1 MPDYPTDPDC
11 IFCKIVAGEIPCHKL
26 YEDEHVLAF
35 LDVQPLSAGHTLVI
49 PKGHYQAVEQMPDEV
64 GAAIGRCLPK
74 LGKAILNATGSTD
87 WNILQNN
94 GEPAGQEVM
103 HVHFHLIPR
112 KAGTDLRDAIPGNG
126 LPKRVW
132 PATQVDHSEAA
143 KQANLIVDV
152 LSG

>member
-1 MPDYPTDPDC
+1 MPDCPTDPSC

-35 LDVQPLSAGHTLVI
+35 LDVHPLSAGHKLVI

-64 GAAIGRCLPK
+64 GAAIGRCFPR
-74 LGKAILNATGSTD
+74 LGKAILEATGSTD

-112 KAGTDLRDAIPGNG
+112 KAGTDLREVIPGNG
-126 LPKRVW
+126 LPKRAW
-132 PATQVDHSEAA
+132 PAVAVDHAEADEL
-143 KQANLIVDV
+143 KKKIVGY
-152 LSG
+152 L